1 MAVMWWWAVPLTTTL
16 AAWSVV
22 LWRSRA
28 SLHRDPVVTV
38 QRLSRFRGAMAR
50 VHADDGATWHRGEA
64 PVSGVNAVKPV
75 RSVDST
81 RRSDADGSES

>member
-16 AAWSVV
+16 TAWAVV

-50 VHADDGATWHRGEA
+50 MHADGTPTWH
-64 PVSGVNAVKPV
+64 
-75 RSVDST
+75 
-81 RRSDADGSES
+81 ADGLNSESTKTGDGVDRVTGLPRRDSDRSAS

>member
-1 MAVMWWWAVPLTTTL
+1 MWWWAVPLTTTL
-16 AAWSVV
+16 AAWGVV

-50 VHADDGATWHRGEA
+50 VHADDGATWHGGEA
-64 PVSGVNAVKPV
+64 PVSPSNAGNLV
-75 RSVDST
+75 RNVDSA
-81 RRSDADGSES
+81 RRSSEDDSTS